1 MDLYKFFNR
10 QELLKGRDVLYPLS
24 EEQEANL
31 VKLLTAIN
39 PIREA
44 WGRSMTVSS
53 CYRPAAIN
61 AKVPGAAKASA
72 HMMCQAVD
80 IVDKDG
86 KLAEWILNNLD
97 LLEQNG
103 LYLESPDYTY
113 IVNSQNIRQD
123 GWVHLDI
130 RGPKSGKRIF
140 IPYVGGPKL
149 KVVD

>member
-61 AKVPGAAKASA
+61 AKVVGAAKASA
-72 HMMCQAVD
+72 HMMCQAID

-86 KLAEWILNNLD
+86 SLADWILNNLD
-97 LLEQNG
+97 FVKSCGIIGIED
-103 LYLESPDYTY
+103 PRYTK
-113 IVNSQNIRQD
+113 
-123 GWVHLDI
+123 GWVHLST
-130 RGPKSGKRIF
+130 RPAKSGKLVF
-140 IPYVGGPKL
+140 IP
-149 KVVD
+149 